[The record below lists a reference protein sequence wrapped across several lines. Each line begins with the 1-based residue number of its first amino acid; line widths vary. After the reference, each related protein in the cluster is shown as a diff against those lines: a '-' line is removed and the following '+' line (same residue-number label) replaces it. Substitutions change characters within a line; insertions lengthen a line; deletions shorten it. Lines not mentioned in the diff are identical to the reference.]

1 VPPDSGY
8 AGPGPVGG
16 GRAGDDTGGEG
27 QPETI
32 SDPWWSA
39 PPPGYPS
46 APPNGGSPFGGSP
59 YDAAPYGGAPYG
71 GSPYGPPYESPP
83 HPASS
88 QWRDNRPGW
97 VALALAAA
105 VAALL
110 GGTIGGAIVH
120 SADGSNQIVAPHTV
134 TIGSSQGAGPAIE
147 RPPGSVAN
155 VAAKILPS
163 VVSIEV
169 KIGAGGDTGS
179 GIVISSAGYVLTNN
193 HVVAAAVPTGGTLS
207 VVFPDKH
214 KATGTIVGRDPISD
228 LAVVKVNNVQ
238 NLQPAVLG
246 SSGSLAVGDPV
257 IAVGSPLGLAGTV
270 TTGIIS
276 ALDRPVAAGDSTSGA
291 DDVIDAIQTDAAI
304 NPGNSGGPLVDLS
317 GAVVGVNSAIATLS
331 GGTLADSQSGN
342 IGLGFAIPIDQA
354 KRIAAEIIKQ
364 GFATHA
370 IIGVH
375 LDPRY
380 NGNGAKIG
388 GPAAQ
393 GAAVSPGGP
402 AAKAGLK
409 AGDIIVEADGVVVTT
424 PEELI
429 VAIRKNVPGY
439 HLRIVYLRDGKR
451 RTTTVILGS
460 AKSV

>member
-1 VPPDSGY
+1 M
-8 AGPGPVGG
+8 
-16 GRAGDDTGGEG
+16 
-27 QPETI
+27 
-32 SDPWWSA
+32 
-39 PPPGYPS
+39 
-46 APPNGGSPFGGSP
+46 
-59 YDAAPYGGAPYG
+59 
-71 GSPYGPPYESPP
+71 
-83 HPASS
+83 
-88 QWRDNRPGW
+88 
-97 VALALAAA
+97 
-105 VAALL
+105 
-110 GGTIGGAIVH
+110 
-120 SADGSNQIVAPHTV
+120 
-134 TIGSSQGAGPAIE
+134 
-147 RPPGSVAN
+147 
-155 VAAKILPS
+155 
-163 VVSIEV
+163 
-169 KIGAGGDTGS
+169 
-179 GIVISSAGYVLTNN
+179 
-193 HVVAAAVPTGGTLS
+193 S

-214 KATGTIVGRDPISD
+214 TATGTIVGRDPISD
-228 LAVVKVNNVQ
+228 LAVVKVNNVK

-276 ALDRPVAAGDSTSGA
+276 ALDRPVAAGDATSGA

-331 GGTLADSQSGN
+331 GGSIADSQSGN

-380 NGNGAKIG
+380 TGNGAKIG
-388 GPAAQ
+388 GPASQ

-409 AGDIIVEADGVVVTT
+409 AGDIIVDADGVAVTT

-429 VAIRKNVPGY
+429 VAIRKHVPGY
-439 HLRIVYLRDGKR
+439 HLPITYLRDGKR